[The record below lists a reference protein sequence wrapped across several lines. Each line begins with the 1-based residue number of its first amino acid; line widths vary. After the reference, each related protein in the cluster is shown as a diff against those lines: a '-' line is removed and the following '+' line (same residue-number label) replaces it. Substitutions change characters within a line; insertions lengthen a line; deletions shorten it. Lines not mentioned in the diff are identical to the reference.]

1 MKHEKYYPPSNG
13 PCIDCYYA
21 RMRTDICGIYCTG
34 GFVKPDGT
42 CERFKLYLTRDEKQ
56 EARNERTAG

>member
-1 MKHEKYYPPSNG
+1 MAKYYPPSGG
-13 PCIDCYYA
+13 PCVACHFA

-42 CERFKLYLTRDEKQ
+42 CDKFKPYKGGTYGRETERKSKKVD
-56 EARNERTAG
+56 

>member
-1 MKHEKYYPPSNG
+1 MKREKYYPPTGNKM
-13 PCIDCYYA
+13 CVHCYYA
-21 RMRTDICGIYCTG
+21 RMRTDICGIYYTG

-42 CERFKLYLTRDEKQ
+42 CDRFKPYEKQ